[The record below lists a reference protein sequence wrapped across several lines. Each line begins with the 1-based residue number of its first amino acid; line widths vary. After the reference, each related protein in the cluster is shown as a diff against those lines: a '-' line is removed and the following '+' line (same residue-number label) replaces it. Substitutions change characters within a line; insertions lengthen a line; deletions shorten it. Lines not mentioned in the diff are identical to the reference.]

1 MKIEIIIDNN
11 MERNHCICSSIEE
24 AINILYEFKCR
35 QIKSRPA
42 TSRCHKCVYENT
54 CSNIDIDGNCTGYK
68 RDPPDGGY
76 YG

>member
-11 MERNHCICSSIEE
+11 MERRHCICSSYEE
-24 AINILYEFKCR
+24 AINILYHQKIQ

-42 TSRCHKCVYENT
+42 VSRCHKCIYENT
-54 CSNIDIDGNCTGYK
+54 CSNIDIDGNCNEYK